1 MSMTCGQK
9 RFSLLTPLEFTL
21 KGDNEQRINDP
32 PLNKIQ
38 TNMSVIARPASTK
51 ISAPL
56 RVGFAGTPEFS
67 ALALE
72 AILAAGFEVVLV
84 LTQLDRPS
92 GRGLKLTPRAV
103 KQCALT
109 HKITVAQP
117 RSLRLE
123 GKYPDE
129 ARSAQV
135 ALELAQL
142 DVLVVAAYGLIL
154 PNWVLTTPRYG
165 CLNIHA
171 SLLPRW
177 RGAAP
182 IQRAIEAGDAQTGV
196 TIMQMDEGLDTGA
209 MLLVEPLAIS
219 ETETAATLHDRL
231 AEQGARLI
239 VAALQALPLGT
250 LTAQPQPVEGAT
262 YAAKLDKA
270 EAALDFTQSAVQL
283 ARRIRAFN
291 PAPGATLQLPAID
304 EPVKVW
310 NAVAIAATDKQA
322 QPGTVVGVG
331 PEGLDLATAQGVL
344 RLTEL
349 QRASGKRQSAAAFI
363 QGWAGAPKA

>member
-1 MSMTCGQK
+1 M
-9 RFSLLTPLEFTL
+9 PA
-21 KGDNEQRINDP
+21 
-32 PLNKIQ
+32 
-38 TNMSVIARPASTK
+38 IAPRPSTQ

-67 ALALE
+67 AQALQ
-72 AILAAGFEVVLV
+72 AILAAGFKVKLV
-84 LTQLDRPS
+84 LTQPDRPS
-92 GRGLKLTPRAV
+92 GRGLKLTPSAV
-103 KQCALT
+103 KQCALK
-109 HKITVAQP
+109 HEIAIGQP
-117 RSLRLE
+117 RSLRLD

-129 ARSAQV
+129 ARSVQA

-154 PNWVLTTPRYG
+154 PNWVLTMPRYG

-196 TIMQMDEGLDTGA
+196 TIMQMNEGLDTGA
-209 MLLVEPLAIS
+209 MLLVEPLAITD
-219 ETETAATLHDRL
+219 TETAATLHDKL

-250 LTAQPQPVEGAT
+250 LTAQPQPLEGAT
-262 YAAKLDKA
+262 YASKLNKA
-270 EAALDFTQSAVQL
+270 EATLDFTQSAVQL

-304 EPVKVW
+304 EPVKAW
-310 NAVAIAATDKQA
+310 NAVAIAAADKQA
-322 QPGTVVGVG
+322 QPGTVVGASS
-331 PEGLDLATAQGVL
+331 EGLDLATAQGVL

-349 QRASGKRQSAAAFI
+349 QRAGGKRQSAAAFI
-363 QGWAGAPKA
+363 QGWAGAPKT